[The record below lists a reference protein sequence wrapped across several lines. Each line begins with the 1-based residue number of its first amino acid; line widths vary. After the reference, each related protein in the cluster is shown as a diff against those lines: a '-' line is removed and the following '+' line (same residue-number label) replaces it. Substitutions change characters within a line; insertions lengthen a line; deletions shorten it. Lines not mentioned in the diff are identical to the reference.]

1 MEPFTI
7 GLLALAGLLLLI
19 GLRVPIGV
27 SLIAVSF
34 LGIWGIAGS
43 LPAMSMLTT
52 IPYSSSASWTL
63 SSIPMFLLMGYI
75 AYHSGLTRGLFE
87 AARVWWGWMPGG
99 LAIASLAGASGFAAV
114 SGSSVACSA
123 AIGRIAVPEMAKQGY
138 NLSIA
143 TGAVAA
149 GGTIGALIPPS
160 IILILFGIQAEVS
173 INQLFLGGL
182 FVGLASLVF
191 YIVAVLIFWVRNPAS
206 LPRAKPYTMGDR
218 WKKTAEIWPVL
229 LLIAA
234 VFGGMFS
241 GFFTAT
247 EAGAFGSFV
256 AILIG
261 LLRRTLTWE
270 GFKESLVDTL
280 LSGGS
285 LFIIAI
291 GANLFTRL
299 VAMSGLSMQVG
310 GFVESLG
317 LGTFALLLV
326 IVLIYL
332 VLGMFLEPIGALLLT
347 LPLFLPILAQ
357 HGVDKLWFGLL
368 VAKLLEIGMIT
379 PPVGMNVFVIRNVA
393 SQYATVAQI
402 FKGVVPFLGADLVVV
417 ILSIAFPAFIL
428 YLPSLM

>member
-1 MEPFTI
+1 MEPATI
-7 GLLALAGLLLLI
+7 GILALVALLGLI
-19 GLRVPIGV
+19 ALRVPIAAALIGV
-27 SLIAVSF
+27 SFV
-34 LGIWGIAGS
+34 GIWAIAG
-43 LPAMSMLTT
+43 LRPAMSMLST
-52 IPYSSSASWTL
+52 IPYTTSASWTL

-143 TGAVAA
+143 TGSVAA

-182 FVGLASLVF
+182 FVGLASLAF
-191 YIVAVLIFWVRNPAS
+191 YIIAVLIVWLRNPAS
-206 LPRAKPYTMGDR
+206 LPRAEPYTMGDR

-229 LLIAA
+229 VLIAA

-241 GFFTAT
+241 GLFTAT

-261 LLRRTLTWE
+261 LVRRTLTWE
-270 GFKESLVDTL
+270 GFRESLVDTL
-280 LSGGS
+280 LSGGA

-310 GFVESLG
+310 HFVEGLG
-317 LGTFALLLV
+317 LETFALLLV

-332 VLGMFLEPIGALLLT
+332 ILGMFLEPMGALLLT

-379 PPVGMNVFVIRNVA
+379 PPVGLNVFVIHSVA
-393 SQYATVAQI
+393 RDYVRLEQVFAGI
-402 FKGVVPFLGADLVVV
+402 VPFILADLALVAAMLA
-417 ILSIAFPAFIL
+417 IRDFI
-428 YLPSLM
+428 

>member
-1 MEPFTI
+1 MEPLTI
-7 GLLALAGLLLLI
+7 GLLALAALLALI
-19 GLRVPIGV
+19 ALRVPIAAA
-27 SLIAVSF
+27 LIGVSF
-34 LGIWGIAGS
+34 LGIWAVAG
-43 LPAMSMLTT
+43 LRPALSMLST
-52 IPYSSSASWTL
+52 IPYTTSASWTL

-123 AIGRIAVPEMAKQGY
+123 AIGRIAVPEMDRQGY
-138 NLSIA
+138 DLRIA
-143 TGAVAA
+143 TGSVAA

-160 IILILFGIQAEVS
+160 IILILYGIQAETS

-182 FVGLASLVF
+182 IVGLASLAF
-191 YIVAVLIFWVRNPAS
+191 YIAAVLIFWMRNPAS
-206 LPRAKPYTMGDR
+206 LPRAEAVSMNDR
-218 WKKTAEIWPVL
+218 WAKTIEIWPVL
-229 LLIAA
+229 LLIVA
-234 VFGGMFS
+234 VFGGLFG

-247 EAGAFGSFV
+247 EAGAFGSFM

-261 LLRRTLTWE
+261 LVRRSLTWD
-270 GFKESLVDTL
+270 GFKESLVDTFL
-280 LSGGS
+280 AGGA

-299 VAMSGLSMQVG
+299 VAMSGLSMQMG
-310 GFVESLG
+310 AFVEGLG
-317 LGTFALLLV
+317 LGTFALLLA
-326 IVLIYL
+326 IVVVYL
-332 VLGMFLEPIGALLLT
+332 LLGMFLEPIGALLLT

-379 PPVGMNVFVIRNVA
+379 PPVGLNVFVIHSVA
-393 SQYATVAQI
+393 RDYVRLEQI
-402 FKGVVPFLGADLVVV
+402 FAGIIPFILADLALVATM
-417 ILSIAFPAFIL
+417 LALRGF
-428 YLPSLM
+428 M